1 MRTVAMA
8 VVAAGC
14 AAMAAGWMIFLVFL
28 VIPMQ
33 DEPAGPVLLALSIV
47 FLALFG
53 LLAVASALWSGARI
67 RAGFWL
73 VPVVLAALVVL
84 INAPYIPYA
93 LAHPAET
100 SSFVVSILIIAS
112 GAAIAIG
119 GVAAF
124 LDVRRGRPTWS
135 PGGRAGQIG
144 GLVVALV
151 IGAAATSALSGSVT
165 AAGSR
170 IATTP
175 TSVRLLAVENTRFE
189 ETSLAMSAGGVLGL
203 FVINEDA
210 SPHAFD
216 IDSLGIHVQLASNS
230 TTALVVAPTAA
241 GVLEF
246 YCSVPGHRDAGMVG
260 TIAVK

>member
-14 AAMAAGWMIFLVFL
+14 AAMAAGWIIFLVFL

-33 DEPAGPVLLALSIV
+33 DEPAGPMLLALSIV
-47 FLALFG
+47 FVALFSI
-53 LLAVASALWSGARI
+53 LAVASARWSRARTT
-67 RAGFWL
+67 AGFWL
-73 VPVVLAALVVL
+73 VPPVLAILVVL
-84 INAPYIPYA
+84 LNAPYIPYA

-100 SSFVVSILIIAS
+100 SSFLVSLLILVS
-112 GAAIAIG
+112 GAATAIG

-135 PGGRAGQIG
+135 SDGRAAQVG
-144 GLVVALV
+144 GLVVALL
-151 IGAAATSALSGSVT
+151 IGAAATSALSGSAT

-170 IATTP
+170 IAQTP
-175 TSVRLLAVENTRFE
+175 TSVRLLAVENTRFGE
-189 ETSLAMSAGGVLGL
+189 ASLAMSTGEVLGV
-203 FVINEDA
+203 FVVNKDA
-210 SPHAFD
+210 SAHAFD

-230 TTALVVAPTAA
+230 TTALVIAPPVA